1 MKASSRQL
9 TPIRIGIIALTL
21 ATAAIHLL
29 LAFAFPDPM
38 FTTMFILNALGYLAL
53 LVAYFLPQLDRY
65 HSLVRWL
72 LIAFAAVTVV
82 GYFVF
87 NASNFINPLS
97 LVAKAIEVVLIV
109 LLFLDGRGN

>member
-1 MKASSRQL
+1 MKASTRQF
-9 TPIRIGIIALTL
+9 TPIKIGILALTI

-38 FTTMFILNALGYLAL
+38 FTTLFILNALGYLTL

-72 LIAFAAVTVV
+72 LIAFTAVTIV
-82 GYFVF
+82 GYFAF
-87 NASNFINPLS
+87 NAGNFMNPLGL
-97 LVAKAIEVVLIV
+97 LVKAIEVVLIV
-109 LLFLDGRGN
+109 LLFLDGRGS